1 MRKFLTVCVSILFLV
16 AAAAAFAGDAGVK
29 PDLSGG
35 ETGKVRFRAAAA
47 NTTLTELLAGRVR
60 MTDTVSGELRIPEG
74 AGAGRLPAMVVMHGS
89 GGLEYGSSRDWAAFL
104 NRLGIATFI
113 VDSFTMRGIGTT
125 GTDQSRLTY
134 TATTLD
140 GFRALQMLATH
151 PRLDPDRI
159 GIIGFSRGGY
169 GAQTTALERFRA
181 AAVPGGLKYA
191 LHIALYGGCA
201 LYGRTTGSPILHL
214 IGDKDDYADIAHCR
228 ANTALLAKKGADI
241 RLVEYPG
248 ALHGFDVDRPVRYL
262 SRNQT
267 WKNCAAQTDVDTLKS
282 YLPGEGRALSLTEVY
297 EYRKTCMTYG
307 VNYGGDRTAL
317 ADSRRQVREF
327 VVRRFHLEGKATPDG
342 GKE

>member
-16 AAAAAFAGDAGVK
+16 AAAAAFAGNDGVK
-29 PDLSGG
+29 RDLSAG
-35 ETGKVRFRAAAA
+35 ETGKVLFKSAAR
-47 NTTLTELLAGRVR
+47 NTTLAELLTGRVR
-60 MTDTVSGELRIPEG
+60 MTDTVSGELAIPEG

-89 GGLEYGSSRDWAAFL
+89 SGVEAGSSRDWAAFL
-104 NRLGIATFI
+104 NHLGIATFI
-113 VDSFTMRGIGTT
+113 VDSFSPRGIGNTA
-125 GTDQSRLTY
+125 TDQSLLSY

-151 PRLDPDRI
+151 PRIDPARI

-169 GAQTTALERFRA
+169 GAQTTAFERFRA

-191 LHIALYGGCA
+191 LHVALYGGCS

-214 IGDKDDYADIAHCR
+214 IGDKDDYSDIAHCR

-241 RLVEYPG
+241 RMVEYPG

-262 SRNQT
+262 PRNQT
-267 WKNCAAQTDVDTLKS
+267 WRGFAAQTDLDTLKS
-282 YLPGEGRALSLTEVY
+282 YLPGEGREMSLIELNA
-297 EYRKTCMTYG
+297 YRKACVAYG
-307 VNYGGDRTAL
+307 VNYGGDRQAL
-317 ADSRRQVREF
+317 EDARRQVREF